1 MDKYFLEQ
9 EKRLCEKYNVSS
21 IDAVLE
27 IQRDSFRKLYEMTS
41 TKKTHYQNVKIY
53 YPKT

>member
-27 IQRDSFRKLYEMTS
+27 IQRDSFKRLYENNLY
-41 TKKTHYQNVKIY
+41 KKGVPVKY
-53 YPKT
+53 